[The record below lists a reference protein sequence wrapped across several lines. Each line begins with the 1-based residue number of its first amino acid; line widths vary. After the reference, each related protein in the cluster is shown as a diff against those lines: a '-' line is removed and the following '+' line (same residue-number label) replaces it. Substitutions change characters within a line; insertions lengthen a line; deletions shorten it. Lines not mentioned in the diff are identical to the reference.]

1 MFNKTALY
9 TSHLKCS
16 EVESFNISTNHSF
29 LWEPLLNLLYTVLLL
44 RLHGF
49 DKHNYSTSPAHG
61 YFLIIPQN
69 LFDLEAA
76 IWHILSLYKF
86 SVTIFRSVFLF
97 DRLVLCNASYLHIG
111 IKEIKTK
118 IVKHTCFAVKP
129 FCIFSRGLCLS
140 IRWSTIWWVIFSG
153 ILHAADVRMACK
165 LQFLIGFPS

>member
-61 YFLIIPQN
+61 YFLIIPPN
-69 LFDLEAA
+69 LFALAAA
-76 IWHILSLYKF
+76 IWHYLSLSKF
-86 SVTIFRSVFLF
+86 SVTVFQSGF
-97 DRLVLCNASYLHIG
+97 FYRLVPCNASYLHI
-111 IKEIKTK
+111 EIKIIETK
-118 IVKHTCFAVKP
+118 IFKHTCFTEKP
-129 FCIFSRGLCLS
+129 FCIFSRSLCLS
-140 IRWSTIWWVIFSG
+140 IRWYTIWWVIFSG